1 MRDKKMDNLMHRIGT
16 LIKEKWWIV
25 ILTTVLGLGI
35 AFGASLLMEKQYS
48 STVLIF
54 ANSKE
59 GSNQQVTGSEIS
71 LINSLIQDYRVFATS
86 NTLINNVNGKLMDD
100 GLEGISEKKVS
111 VASEGD
117 SRAFTVTVEN
127 RDPEVCCKAAG
138 YIADELIIQINQLY
152 KMDNVKVIDPPT
164 VPTEP
169 IAPNVPTLMLFGGF
183 LGFFVG
189 IILMYFIFIFD
200 RAVKSVEDF
209 ETYFDL
215 PVLGIIPEFDR
226 SLLKSQMNL
235 QDINSEK
242 EDNK

>member
-25 ILTTVLGLGI
+25 VLTTVLGLGI
-35 AFGASLLMEKQYS
+35 AFGASSLMEKQYS

-86 NTLINNVNGKLMDD
+86 NTLINNVNGKLMND
-100 GLEGISEKKVS
+100 GLEGISSKKVS
-111 VASEGD
+111 VASQGD
-117 SRAFTVTVEN
+117 SRTFTVTVEN
-127 RDPEVCCKAAG
+127 RNPEVCCKAAG

-164 VPTEP
+164 VPTKP
-169 IAPNVPTLMLFGGF
+169 IAPNIPTLMLFGGF

-189 IILMYFIFIFD
+189 VILMYFIFMFD

-209 ETYFDL
+209 ETYFDV
-215 PVLGIIPEFDR
+215 PVLGIIPAFDK
-226 SLLKSQMNL
+226 SLLRGQNI

-242 EDNK
+242 EDIK

>member
-1 MRDKKMDNLMHRIGT
+1 
-16 LIKEKWWIV
+16 
-25 ILTTVLGLGI
+25 
-35 AFGASLLMEKQYS
+35 MEKQYS

-86 NTLINNVNGKLMDD
+86 NTLINNVNGKLMND
-100 GLEGISEKKVS
+100 GLEGISSKKVS
-111 VASEGD
+111 VASQGD

-127 RDPEVCCKAAG
+127 RNPEVCCKAAG

-164 VPTEP
+164 VPTKP
-169 IAPNVPTLMLFGGF
+169 IAPNIPTLMLFGGF

-189 IILMYFIFIFD
+189 VIFMYFIFMFD
-200 RAVKSVEDF
+200 RARCV
-209 ETYFDL
+209 
-215 PVLGIIPEFDR
+215 
-226 SLLKSQMNL
+226 
-235 QDINSEK
+235 
-242 EDNK
+242 